1 MNYEKLILDLYER
14 VLSLEET
21 VSNLQNQ
28 LGNKVTSVN
37 NEEEPSVGVDKKI
50 TRNISRNYVMEKLAA
65 ENPDFIITK
74 GNRAA
79 NADILLETRENEIT
93 YTLKAKFYHSKS
105 FHRYPSG
112 WHTVHKDDLVNE
124 DLDLFIFNVEF
135 EGSFY
140 PFLLSR
146 QELLLFVKDKTT
158 DQNDTYHFYFH
169 IIKDKVMEVRDQEK
183 DASAYYSH
191 WKLPSEIMKKGFTE

>member
-14 VLSLEET
+14 VVSLEET
-21 VSNLQNQ
+21 VSILQDQ
-28 LGNKVTSVN
+28 FGNKDTSVN
-37 NEEEPSVGVDKKI
+37 KDEPAVDEVKKI
-50 TRNISRNYVMEKLAA
+50 TRNVSRNYVMKELEA

-79 NADILLETRENEIT
+79 NADILLETRKNEIT

-105 FHRYPSG
+105 FHNFPSG

-124 DLDLFIFNVEF
+124 DLSLFIFNVEF

-140 PFLLSR
+140 PFFFSR
-146 QELLLFVKDKTT
+146 QELLLFVKDKTI
-158 DQNDTYHFYFH
+158 DQNDLYHFYFH
-169 IIKDKVMEVRDQEK
+169 INKDKVMEVRDQEK

-191 WKLPSEIMKKGFTE
+191 WKLPTKIIKK